1 MQAGSFGR
9 RDLPPDLPDGYR
21 TWGDVKFQV
30 SAGRGSDQIC
40 RGLSAVASS
49 RRALY
54 AAGQER
60 QEGRLLVKIIGTVVI
75 FAACLSAI
83 RAPAAGIEVA
93 ETAERISIATDAIE
107 AAVMKAG

>member
-1 MQAGSFGR
+1 M
-9 RDLPPDLPDGYR
+9 
-21 TWGDVKFQV
+21 
-30 SAGRGSDQIC
+30 
-40 RGLSAVASS
+40 
-49 RRALY
+49 
-54 AAGQER
+54 
-60 QEGRLLVKIIGTVVI
+60 KIIGTAVI